1 MTNILYLQE
10 IQETKPILP
19 TIAPEELLVSQVLN
33 EHQYCDTSRLRFNRS
48 SGKYLPRTAKQEEQI
63 LESLKYAPIDL
74 EDLKYFREEL
84 EAKHPKIKWTP
95 HPITKFTKKVSLVQI
110 MSEFLMKIIQDKNKS
125 GCARTEGLVKY
136 SWEEKLA
143 LRLKLYRKGELQG
156 TYSIFL
162 SGFTNNITR

>member
-1 MTNILYLQE
+1 M
-10 IQETKPILP
+10 
-19 TIAPEELLVSQVLN
+19 LN

-95 HPITKFTKKVSLVQI
+95 HPITKFTKKVFISNNLA
-110 MSEFLMKIIQDKNKS
+110 FHKKTIQDKNKS

-156 TYSIFL
+156 TYNSF
-162 SGFTNNITR
+162 

>member
-1 MTNILYLQE
+1 M
-10 IQETKPILP
+10 
-19 TIAPEELLVSQVLN
+19 LN

-95 HPITKFTKKVSLVQI
+95 HPITKFTKKVFSYFSWFQWL
-110 MSEFLMKIIQDKNKS
+110 KNLF
-125 GCARTEGLVKY
+125 RTRINQVVRE
-136 SWEEKLA
+136 
-143 LRLKLYRKGELQG
+143 LRA
-156 TYSIFL
+156 S
-162 SGFTNNITR
+162 

>member
-1 MTNILYLQE
+1 MTLAQFPEFEFFDQNLRIGVNFYFKE

-95 HPITKFTKKVSLVQI
+95 HPITKFNKKVFIPKNGMVLT
-110 MSEFLMKIIQDKNKS
+110 KIYL
-125 GCARTEGLVKY
+125 G
-136 SWEEKLA
+136 
-143 LRLKLYRKGELQG
+143 
-156 TYSIFL
+156 
-162 SGFTNNITR
+162 